1 MPEAAH
7 RRHGIP
13 PPFGRIVCG
22 IDGGRSSSIAAE
34 QAIALSGAGTALV
47 FVCVREQRGAGAT
60 RQTTITTERAEMALE
75 TAVKYAREAGVDAA
89 AEILPGHDPRAVLL
103 EEASRSDLLVVASH
117 GGSRAIGIGFGSTA
131 SAAVH
136 RAQVPV
142 LVARRPPEGVGFLQ
156 RILVASDGSAGAER
170 AVELVAR
177 IGHANQA
184 SVYLLSVDPG
194 PHGDPSRTAVEA
206 ADLTTA
212 LGRGPTV
219 VREAGEPSQRIL
231 ELAASEHIALVAI
244 GSRGLTGVR
253 ALGSVS
259 ERVAHR
265 APCSVLVARPA

>member
-1 MPEAAH
+1 MKHPVVVGH
-7 RRHGIP
+7 RGDVALHAGLLGVRPPSIP
-13 PPFGRIVCG
+13 H
-22 IDGGRSSSIAAE
+22 SSSIAAE

-47 FVCVREQRGAGAT
+47 FVCVRDQRGAGAT
-60 RQTTITTERAEMALE
+60 RQTTITTERAETALE
-75 TAVKYAREAGVDAA
+75 TAVKTAREAGVDAA
-89 AEILPGHDPRAVLL
+89 AEILPGHDHRAVLL

-117 GGSRAIGIGFGSTA
+117 GGSRAIGIAFGSTA

-142 LVARRPPEGVGFLQ
+142 LVARRPPEGVGFPQ
-156 RILVASDGSAGAER
+156 RILV
-170 AVELVAR
+170 ELAAR

-184 SVYLLSVDPG
+184 SVYLLSVDPE
-194 PHGDPSRTAVEA
+194 PDGDPTNTAIEA

-212 LGRGPTV
+212 LGREPTI
-219 VREAGEPSQRIL
+219 VRESGEPSERIL
-231 ELAASEHIALVAI
+231 QLAASESIALVAV

-259 ERVAHR
+259 EGVAHR